1 MNNRE
6 PWLCFFDIDG
16 TLLFSGG
23 ISPQNTAALA
33 RLRADGHKL
42 IINTGRSRAMMLH
55 ALPSTLKVDGR
66 ICGSAYVEYAGRVL
80 QNLILDDE
88 TVRAVCRYAAARGE
102 RLCLEGVDR
111 LYTLGEV
118 KLPEAV
124 NMTRDLERYLAAPSK
139 LKVTKITFFDPLPK
153 DFEARFPALRR
164 IEFATYA
171 EGIRHDCTKATGMA
185 LLCEQ
190 LGIPRARTIA
200 FGDSENDI
208 EMLDYAAQSVIM
220 HHAPA
225 CLDAYATLRTDGDAD
240 GVAEGI
246 CKLFYGEGS

>member
-1 MNNRE
+1 MK

-23 ISPQNTAALA
+23 VSPRNTAALA
-33 RLRADGHKL
+33 RLRTDGHKV

-55 ALPSTLKVDGR
+55 ALPPALKVDGC
-66 ICGSAYVEYAGRVL
+66 ICGSAYVEYAGQVV

-102 RLCLEGVDR
+102 RLCLEGVDQ
-111 LYTLGEV
+111 LYTLGDV
-118 KLPEAV
+118 RLPETV
-124 NMTRDLERYLAAPSK
+124 NMTRDLERYLAAPAE

-153 DFEARFPALRR
+153 DFELRFPALRR

-171 EGIRHDCTKATGMA
+171 EGIRRDCSKASGMA
-185 LLCEQ
+185 LLCER
-190 LGIPRARTIA
+190 LGIPRARTVA

-208 EMLDYAAQSVIM
+208 EMLDYATKGVIM
-220 HHAPA
+220 HHAPH
-225 CLDAYATLRTDGDAD
+225 CLDVYATLRTVSDED

-246 CKLFYGEGS
+246 CKLFYGEES